1 MINIE
6 KQIDYWFNS
15 ATDDLESAKVL
26 IANKRY
32 LQGLFFCHLVIE
44 KAIKANVVKNT
55 SEMAPRSHNLLY
67 LSEIAGITFNE
78 EDEIFLGILMKYQLQ
93 GRYPDYQPAMP
104 SEEKVSDYLIK
115 TEKLLIWLKQ
125 K

>member
-6 KQIDYWFNS
+6 RQVEYWFSS
-15 ATDDLESAKVL
+15 AYDDLESAKVL
-26 IANKRY
+26 INNKRY

-44 KAIKANVVKNT
+44 KAIKALVVKQT
-55 SEMAPRSHNLLY
+55 SEIALRSHNLLY
-67 LSEIAGITFNE
+67 LSEIAEIIFNE

-93 GRYPDYQPAMP
+93 GRYPDYQPAIP
-104 SEEKVSDYLIK
+104 SEEKVNNYLRK
-115 TEKLLIWLKQ
+115 TENLLLWIRQ